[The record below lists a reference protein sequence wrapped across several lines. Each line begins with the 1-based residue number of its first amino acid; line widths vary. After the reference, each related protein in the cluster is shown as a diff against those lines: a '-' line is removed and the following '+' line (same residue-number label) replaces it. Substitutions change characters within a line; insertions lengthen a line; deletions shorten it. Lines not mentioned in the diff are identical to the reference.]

1 MEDQKEQIVQEA
13 PTEEEIQK
21 FNQFYNTLLA
31 EQDFAKGI
39 LAGIASAIFLAFV
52 WLGFSIVTGITFG
65 IVAIGVGYGV
75 GYAIQIMGKGVETKF
90 GILGAIC
97 SAMAVLLGDGLIIT
111 YYYLQEA
118 GNSEEFFTFQEF
130 LPELLNPLVTLE
142 IMYLALVSYFD
153 FEFDPMYAVMSLVFL
168 GFAIYY
174 AYYTSMNW
182 TLRFGE
188 DN

>member
-1 MEDQKEQIVQEA
+1 
-13 PTEEEIQK
+13 
-21 FNQFYNTLLA
+21 
-31 EQDFAKGI
+31 
-39 LAGIASAIFLAFV
+39 
-52 WLGFSIVTGITFG
+52 
-65 IVAIGVGYGV
+65 
-75 GYAIQIMGKGVETKF
+75 
-90 GILGAIC
+90 
-97 SAMAVLLGDGLIIT
+97 MAVLLGDGLIMT
-111 YYYLQEA
+111 YQLTYYLQEA